1 MSEETN
7 TQPEPVQQE
16 VVQEP
21 ALLGHDEVPCQ
32 AQTAIPESN
41 ITNTKQIDV
50 TTKMSGHRAS
60 SAVTPSLVS
69 SGITLALCLLPKLI
83 QAKRNQRRRR
93 NAAKEHTQHQQGT
106 LTPPQVEA
114 AQAGTESPVL
124 KPFGSPCSTHAP
136 TTPTANRKPLEQ
148 NQATTDE
155 DADVNSSSDQGQQT
169 SKQESAEALKQQLK
183 LLMQMQEEN
192 AKLRAFM
199 EQHLSSSQ
207 KAVTLEAENQTL
219 KAAKQALEVELEA
232 LRKPTFELNSGEEL
246 ERFKRGLPNGS
257 GAYAAPTHAH
267 SMCSDANGLGGA
279 PSEGGPPS
287 MAATDMA
294 AGRAKQSGVMSD
306 FVKWVRSSSSA
317 AGPKSMSSSAVPPRP
332 PAPPSLSRAES
343 LRSEQRRA
351 QTTLRAKPTT
361 GSVKPSGSNADVT
374 QLLEAWSG
382 GAPTMML

>member
-83 QAKRNQRRRR
+83 QACCYVGVQVCWSNQVVLTSLQCNWCLPFTAAKRNQRRRR

-192 AKLRAFM
+192 AK
-199 EQHLSSSQ
+199 
-207 KAVTLEAENQTL
+207 
-219 KAAKQALEVELEA
+219 
-232 LRKPTFELNSGEEL
+232 
-246 ERFKRGLPNGS
+246 
-257 GAYAAPTHAH
+257 
-267 SMCSDANGLGGA
+267 
-279 PSEGGPPS
+279 
-287 MAATDMA
+287 
-294 AGRAKQSGVMSD
+294 
-306 FVKWVRSSSSA
+306 
-317 AGPKSMSSSAVPPRP
+317 
-332 PAPPSLSRAES
+332 
-343 LRSEQRRA
+343 
-351 QTTLRAKPTT
+351 
-361 GSVKPSGSNADVT
+361 
-374 QLLEAWSG
+374 
-382 GAPTMML
+382 